1 MAPRAHPTVSMQSVE
16 MQSVQ
21 AQSIA
26 AATDGGIR
34 LSERASGGAMSAL
47 TLHAAAGSASGP
59 SGLEATI
66 RRMARAHLLVV
77 DDEPSILT
85 TLQKALSLE
94 GYAVDVAGG
103 VKVAEEKL
111 RKRSYDLCL
120 FDVTL
125 PDGDGVD
132 LLQRIR
138 SSKETSPAS
147 AGAASKPVETPVI
160 MMSGHATIDAAVRAV
175 RLGALNFLEKPLN
188 TDALLIAIE
197 TAIRLTRAEAE
208 ALDLR
213 RAAGATGELIGGG
226 AAIKKLVEQIGRAA
240 KSAASVLCTGERG
253 TGKELVAR
261 AIHAL
266 SPRAKGPLEKLNCA
280 ALPSELIESE
290 LFGHEVGAFTGATKQ
305 RRGKFERA
313 AGGTL
318 FLDEVGDM
326 PLPMQ
331 AKLLRV
337 LQERE
342 IERVGGSETI
352 AVDVRVV
359 AATNRD
365 LVAACESGTFRP
377 DLYDR
382 INVLPLAIPPLRAR
396 REDIPQLARH
406 FLHLAAHANDRRD
419 VRLEDDA
426 ITALAGYSWP
436 GNVRELKNVIERLVI
451 LAPDDAIR
459 AEDVRNCLPGGSAA
473 KAAGI
478 YRPGV
483 PMRVLVEEAERVILQ
498 EALAHHGGQMSA
510 TARALD
516 LERSHLYKKARSLG
530 LRGDKTDGEDDA

>member
-1 MAPRAHPTVSMQSVE
+1 
-16 MQSVQ
+16 
-21 AQSIA
+21 
-26 AATDGGIR
+26 
-34 LSERASGGAMSAL
+34 
-47 TLHAAAGSASGP
+47 
-59 SGLEATI
+59 
-66 RRMARAHLLVV
+66 LLVV

-103 VKVAEEKL
+103 VRIAEEKL
-111 RKRSYDLCL
+111 KKRAYDLCL
-120 FDVTL
+120 FDVML
-125 PDGDGVD
+125 PDGDGLE
-132 LLQRIR
+132 LLERLR
-138 SSKETSPAS
+138 
-147 AGAASKPVETPVI
+147 AAKTDIPVI

-175 RLGALNFLEKPLN
+175 RVGALNFLEKPLN
-188 TDALLIAIE
+188 TDALLIAVE
-197 TAIRLTRAEAE
+197 TALRLTRAEAE
-208 ALDLR
+208 ALALR
-213 RAAGATGELIGGG
+213 RAAGTTGELIGDSP
-226 AAIKKLVEQIGRAA
+226 AMRRLVEQIARAA
-240 KSAASVLCTGERG
+240 RSSANVLVTGERG

-280 ALPSELIESE
+280 ALPMDLIESE
-290 LFGHEVGAFTGATKQ
+290 LFGHEAGAFTGATKQ

-313 AGGTL
+313 SGGTL

-326 PLPMQ
+326 PLAMQ

-342 IERVGGSETI
+342 IERVGGNETI

-365 LVAACESGTFRP
+365 LEAACESGAFRP

-382 INVLPLAIPPLRAR
+382 IHVLPLSIPPLRAR
-396 REDIPQLARH
+396 REDIPQLTRH
-406 FLHLAAHANDRRD
+406 FLALAADANDRRD

-426 ITALAGYSWP
+426 IAAMAGYAWP

-459 AEDVRNCLPGGSAA
+459 AADVKNGLPGVGVA
-473 KAAGI
+473 KATGL
-478 YRPGV
+478 YRPGT
-483 PMRVLVEEAERVILQ
+483 PLRVLVEEAERVILQ

-516 LERSHLYKKARSLG
+516 MERSHLYKKARALG
-530 LRGDKTDGEDDA
+530 LRGSGPGGADADDEPHA